1 MKKGSLLGNVVVLT
15 CGALLSRALGMVLRI
30 YLSGRI
36 GEYGMGVYSLI
47 LSLFTLGSVLG
58 SAGISAAVSK
68 IAAEELALG
77 NRAGVRR
84 LMRVTGA
91 LSLFMGSAAS
101 LLFSITAKPLAL
113 HFVDEKEAA
122 LGIFLISLS
131 FPFMAVSSALKGY
144 LYAANRAKK
153 TALSLL
159 VEQLVKLAAIIPVME
174 WYHGNAIRIT
184 MAVLAVSMVLGEAFS
199 CIYLYKLYR
208 KSISKQKG
216 EKPRKQNG
224 MLTRLLRLSV
234 PMGLTS
240 YIISGF
246 RAVENML
253 IPLRLQQYGTGK
265 EDAISVYGVVK
276 GMVMPLLTFPS
287 AVITS
292 VAVLLVPEI
301 AGSMAAGR
309 KEEAHRKIRLA
320 IKYTSVLSLLLSPLF
335 FAFSGEI
342 GAYIFRSEQAGA
354 ILKNLSFLCPFIYL
368 EMVCQS
374 ILQSLGEQLSSLRYN
389 LLDSSMRIL
398 LVWFFLPVGGVTAL
412 MVVIILSN
420 LLTAVLTV
428 SRLLKVV
435 HMKPDLMGWVT
446 KPLLASMLSV
456 FLSERLSRLFEGN
469 LLMTALCAGA
479 GALLYLVFLRL
490 SGCIS
495 LKELRFMKGQ
505 LRRKR

>member
-1 MKKGSLLGNVVVLT
+1 MKKGSLLSNVLVLT
-15 CGALLSRALGMVLRI
+15 CGALLSRVLGMVLRV

-84 LMRVTGA
+84 LMRVSNT
-91 LSLFMGSAAS
+91 LSLFMGSAAA
-101 LLFSITAKPLAL
+101 LLFIITSKPLAL
-113 HFVDEKEAA
+113 RFVDEKEAA
-122 LGIFLISLS
+122 LGILLISLS
-131 FPFMAVSSALKGY
+131 FPFVAVSSALKGY
-144 LYAANRAKK
+144 LYAAGRAKK
-153 TALSLL
+153 TAFSLL
-159 VEQLVKLAAIIPVME
+159 VEQLVKLAAIIPVLE
-174 WYHGNAIRIT
+174 WYHGSNTRIT
-184 MAVLAVSMVLGEAFS
+184 MAVLALSMVLGEAFS
-199 CIYLYKLYR
+199 CFYLYGLYK
-208 KSISKQKG
+208 KSINKQKG
-216 EKPRKQNG
+216 ERSRKQNG
-224 MLTRLLRLSV
+224 VLTRLLRLSV

-253 IPLRLQQYGTGK
+253 IPLRLQRFGTDK

-276 GMVMPLLTFPS
+276 GMVMPLLVFPS

-292 VAVLLVPEI
+292 AAVLLVPEI
-301 AGSMAAGR
+301 AGNMAAGR
-309 KEEAHRKIRLA
+309 REEAHRKIRLA
-320 IKYTSVLSLLLSPLF
+320 IKYTSVMSLLLSPLF
-335 FAFSGEI
+335 FAFSKEI
-342 GAYIFRSEQAGA
+342 GTFVFQSEQAGA
-354 ILKNLSFLCPFIYL
+354 ILRNLAFLCPFIYL

-374 ILQSLGEQLSSLRYN
+374 MLQSLGEQMSSLRYN
-389 LLDSSMRIL
+389 LLDSSLRIL
-398 LVWFFLPVGGVTAL
+398 LVWFFLPLGGVTAL
-412 MVVIILSN
+412 MAVIIVSN

-446 KPLLASMLSV
+446 KPILASMLSV
-456 FLSERLSRLFEGN
+456 FLSAKLSSLLEGN
-469 LLMTALCAGA
+469 LFTTMLCACA
-479 GALLYLVFLRL
+479 GGVLYLVLLRL

-495 LKELRFMKGQ
+495 LKEIRFMRGQ